1 VNPTIGIELGQTYTF
16 IQNHRTNYMHP
27 LGFAYF
33 PDGAHADEPELEPR
47 VSEGSSGC
55 SSNATCPAPM
65 YFAGGEYAGSYSNMD
80 GEATVNEEDFGLDG
94 YEPLFFYPITEWS
107 ESGPYSIQLRFD
119 DTAYDKD
126 LFYFCHIHELMSGRI
141 KLLSGGQPINEPN
154 EPPLGYEYDMP
165 GEFDKQ
171 CGTFALDDFKLP
183 HPECPS
189 HFVCGAEKVGG
200 ELEAF
205 SDCIDAM
212 NCHMIAGM
220 TTGVEKARSETALF
234 VHQMIP
240 HHQNAVNMA
249 KTLLKTNKLQCD
261 DLTGESPDCVME
273 VMLREIINGQN
284 HQIQAMRGYLESMSY
299 PETDNCEVRITTE
312 SQAGSM
318 VAVSVSSALLAVV
331 LALNDAFW

>member
-1 VNPTIGIELGQTYTF
+1 MIGIEIGQTYRF
-16 IQNHRTNYMHP
+16 IQNHRSNYMHP

-33 PDGAHADEPELEPR
+33 PDGAHAEKPELEPK

-55 SSNATCPAPM
+55 DSNATCPAPM
-65 YFAGGEYAGSYSNMD
+65 YFVDGEYAGSYSNME
-80 GEATVNEEDFGLDG
+80 GAATVDEEDFGLDV
-94 YEPLFFYPITEWS
+94 YEPLFFNPVAGWTET
-107 ESGPYSIQLRFD
+107 GPYSIQLRFD
-119 DTAYDKD
+119 DATYNKD
-126 LFYFCHIHELMSGRI
+126 LFYFCHIHEFMSGRI
-141 KLLSGGQPINEPN
+141 KLLSGGQPINQAK
-154 EPPLGYEYDMP
+154 EPPLGYGYDTP

-171 CGTFALDDFKLP
+171 CGTYALDEFTLP

-200 ELEAF
+200 DLEAF

-220 TTGVEKARSETALF
+220 TTGVEKAQSEMALF

-249 KTLLKTNKLQCD
+249 KALLKTNKLQCE
-261 DLTGESPDCVME
+261 DLTQETPDCVME
-273 VMLREIINGQN
+273 VILREIVNGQN
-284 HQIQAMRGYLESMSY
+284 HQIQLMRGYLESMSY

-312 SQAGSM
+312 SKAGNM
-318 VAVSVSSALLAVV
+318 VAASVSSAIFAAV
-331 LALNDAFW
+331 LALVHGLW